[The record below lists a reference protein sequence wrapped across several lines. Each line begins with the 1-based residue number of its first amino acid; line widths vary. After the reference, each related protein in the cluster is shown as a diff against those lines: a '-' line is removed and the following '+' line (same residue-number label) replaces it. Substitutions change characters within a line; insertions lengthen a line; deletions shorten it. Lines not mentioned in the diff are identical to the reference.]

1 MKRNF
6 LGQYLNKI
14 SNFPTWA
21 KEIIYNQLS
30 QDIKD
35 ENPSYVF
42 ATYKPVLTYK
52 GRCESDFKKSGFDTN
67 IYNILESC
75 DKDCS
80 ISEIALNTYLSL
92 EEIAQY
98 FLFCVD
104 EGFLEIPDD
113 SQILNLAGFL
123 TGKLRTGEYFVN
135 NGTISEDQLE
145 DVISKQEDKNSNK
158 KFGQYLI
165 DSGFISQKQLDMILN
180 IKKEAQKRFI
190 LDHNEIPNVSTA
202 VSNEYE
208 KQIENLK
215 SENQQLKTK
224 LEQLLT
230 IVRKNND

>member
-14 SNFPTWA
+14 SNFPAWA
-21 KEIIYNQLS
+21 KEIIYNKLS
-30 QDIKD
+30 EDIKD
-35 ENPSYVF
+35 ENPSYIF

-52 GRCESDFKKSGFDTN
+52 GRCELDFKKSGFDTN
-67 IYNILESC
+67 TYNILEAC
-75 DKDCS
+75 DNDCA

-92 EEIAQY
+92 EEIATY

-104 EGFLEIPDD
+104 EGFLELPDD
-113 SQILNLAGFL
+113 SRILNLAGFL
-123 TGKLRTGEYFVN
+123 TGKFRTGEYFVN
-135 NGTISEDQLE
+135 NGTISASQLD
-145 DVISKQEDKNSNK
+145 DVISKQENTNSNK

-165 DSGFISQKQLDMILN
+165 DSGFISQKQLDIILN
-180 IKKEAQKRFI
+180 IKEEAKKRFI
-190 LDHNEIPNVSTA
+190 LDHNEIPKVSVST
-202 VSNEYE
+202 SNEYE

-215 SENQQLKTK
+215 SENQQLKSK